1 MNVRTQS
8 FLVFVFAA
16 LQSQAAGSNACADL
30 VSFRFSGGTI
40 TKAELVQSDSAS
52 GAGTIPPFCRVAAT
66 LTPSADS
73 DIRMELWLP
82 EDWNG
87 KLEGNGNGGWTG
99 SINPSAL
106 GAGVKRGYASAMSDL
121 GHEGS
126 RGTFAMGH
134 PEKLVDF
141 GYRAAHEMTVAA
153 KAITAAYYKRAPAH
167 SYWVGCSAGG
177 RSALMEAQRY
187 PADYDGI
194 VAGAPGWNWTGR
206 ALQSVKIAQAAHR
219 NEASYIPP
227 AKYSL
232 VHDAVL
238 RACDTLD
245 GLKDGVLEDP
255 TRCHFDPKELE
266 CKGPD
271 AQTCLTPAQVETA
284 QVIYDAVRNSR
295 THTFIFPGFER
306 GSELGWARMAGPQP
320 FEIGQDLFKYVVF
333 QNPEWDYRT
342 FNFDSDLEL
351 TAKAERGILNA
362 SNADLRPFFRRGGK
376 LIQYHGWS
384 DPQIAPGI
392 SVEYYKAVLS
402 TSGGETSALSDS
414 YRLFMVPG
422 MAHCAGGEGVS
433 TFDTLGAL
441 ETWVEHGNA
450 PARITGT
457 RVQDGRIDRSRPLC
471 PYPQIAK
478 YKGSG
483 DPNEAANF
491 NCQNP

>member
-1 MNVRTQS
+1 MSLRIQS
-8 FLVFVFAA
+8 ILVFVFAA
-16 LQSQAAGSNACADL
+16 LELQAADSKACANL
-30 VSFRFSGGTI
+30 ISYRLPAGTI
-40 TKAELVQSDSAS
+40 TNAELVQTSPTSAANS
-52 GAGTIPPFCRVAAT
+52 TPPFCRVAAT
-66 LTPSADS
+66 LKPSSDS

-106 GAGVKRGYASAMSDL
+106 SAGVKRGYASAMSNL

-126 RGTFAMGH
+126 RASFAMGH
-134 PEKLVDF
+134 PEKLADF
-141 GYRAAHEMTVAA
+141 GYRAVHEMTVAA
-153 KAITAAYYKRAPAH
+153 KAITAAYYKRAPVH
-167 SYWVGCSAGG
+167 SYWIGCSAGG

-187 PADYDGI
+187 PNDYDGVI
-194 VAGAPGWNWTGR
+194 AGAPGWNWTGR
-206 ALQSVKIAQAAHR
+206 ALQSVKIAQAAHKDER
-219 NEASYIPP
+219 SYIPP

-232 VHDAVL
+232 IHDTVL

-245 GLKDGVLEDP
+245 GLQDGVLEDP
-255 TRCHFDPKELE
+255 TRCRFDPKELE
-266 CKGPD
+266 CKGAD
-271 AQTCLTPAQVETA
+271 ASTCLTPAQVETA
-284 QVIYDAVRNSR
+284 RVTYDAVRNSR
-295 THTFIFPGFER
+295 THEFIFPGFER

-320 FEIGQDLFKYVVF
+320 FEIGNDLFKYVVF

-342 FNFDSDLEL
+342 FNFDSDLAL

-362 SNADLRPFFRRGGK
+362 SKADLRPFSRSGGK

-402 TSGGETSALSDS
+402 ISGGASAVSDS

-433 TFDTLGAL
+433 TFDALSAL

-450 PARITGT
+450 PNQMRGT
-457 RVQDGRIDRSRPLC
+457 RVENGRVERSRPLC

-483 DPNEAANF
+483 DPNDAANF
-491 NCQNP
+491 SCQNP